1 MSNFVEQVIQENF
14 VNGLKED
21 AAQKAQAKRDARQRE
36 REAAII
42 EANRQKENLIRQK
55 DDDGSDIDSDDDL
68 LCDPE
73 LEDIRRKRMAKLKAK
88 VVKKQVAKVKGH
100 GDYKVI
106 QETEFLKEVTTTKRV
121 ICHFYHKDFE
131 RCKIMDKHLNLIC
144 KKHQEFVKIVKIDA
158 EKAPFFV
165 KKLVIRILPTIVF
178 FTDGI
183 SEPHQ
188 RLMGFDGL
196 PNGDEF
202 GTRDLEELLL
212 AFEMIKECKFEEEN
226 VEEFVH
232 GTKGNRIQGGG
243 AVYGFNRSH
252 GDDDSSDD
260 EGVY

>member
-14 VNGLKED
+14 VNGLKEE

-55 DDDGSDIDSDDDL
+55 DEGSDIDSDDDL

-88 VVKKQVAKVKGH
+88 VTKKQVAKLKGH

-106 QETEFLKEVTTTKRV
+106 QETEFLKEVTTTKKV
-121 ICHFYHKDFE
+121 ICHFFHKDFE
-131 RCKIMDKHLNLIC
+131 RCKIMDKHLSLLC
-144 KKHQEFVKIVKIDA
+144 KKHSDFVKIVKIDA

-165 KKLVIRILPTIVF
+165 NKLVVRILPTIIF

-202 GTRDLEELLL
+202 CTRDLEEILLG
-212 AFEMIKECKFEEEN
+212 FEMIKECKFEEEN

-232 GTKGNRIQGGG
+232 AAKGNRIQGGG
-243 AVYGFNRSH
+243 NVYGFNRNG
-252 GDDDSSDD
+252 GDYDSSDED
-260 EGVY
+260 V

>member
-131 RCKIMDKHLNLIC
+131 RCKIMDKHLN
-144 KKHQEFVKIVKIDA
+144 F
-158 EKAPFFV
+158 
-165 KKLVIRILPTIVF
+165 ILLYCI
-178 FTDGI
+178 
-183 SEPHQ
+183 HYA
-188 RLMGFDGL
+188 LM
-196 PNGDEF
+196 
-202 GTRDLEELLL
+202 
-212 AFEMIKECKFEEEN
+212 
-226 VEEFVH
+226 
-232 GTKGNRIQGGG
+232 
-243 AVYGFNRSH
+243 
-252 GDDDSSDD
+252 
-260 EGVY
+260 

>member
-100 GDYKVI
+100 GDY
-106 QETEFLKEVTTTKRV
+106 
-121 ICHFYHKDFE
+121 
-131 RCKIMDKHLNLIC
+131 
-144 KKHQEFVKIVKIDA
+144 
-158 EKAPFFV
+158 
-165 KKLVIRILPTIVF
+165 
-178 FTDGI
+178 
-183 SEPHQ
+183 
-188 RLMGFDGL
+188 
-196 PNGDEF
+196 
-202 GTRDLEELLL
+202 
-212 AFEMIKECKFEEEN
+212 
-226 VEEFVH
+226 
-232 GTKGNRIQGGG
+232 
-243 AVYGFNRSH
+243 
-252 GDDDSSDD
+252 
-260 EGVY
+260 

>member
-106 QETEFLKEVTTTKRV
+106 QETEFLKEVSTTKRV

-144 KKHQEFVKIVKIDA
+144 KKHQEFV
-158 EKAPFFV
+158 
-165 KKLVIRILPTIVF
+165 
-178 FTDGI
+178 
-183 SEPHQ
+183 
-188 RLMGFDGL
+188 
-196 PNGDEF
+196 
-202 GTRDLEELLL
+202 
-212 AFEMIKECKFEEEN
+212 
-226 VEEFVH
+226 
-232 GTKGNRIQGGG
+232 
-243 AVYGFNRSH
+243 
-252 GDDDSSDD
+252 
-260 EGVY
+260 

>member
-144 KKHQEFVKIVKIDA
+144 PVKA
-158 EKAPFFV
+158 
-165 KKLVIRILPTIVF
+165 
-178 FTDGI
+178 
-183 SEPHQ
+183 
-188 RLMGFDGL
+188 
-196 PNGDEF
+196 
-202 GTRDLEELLL
+202 
-212 AFEMIKECKFEEEN
+212 
-226 VEEFVH
+226 
-232 GTKGNRIQGGG
+232 
-243 AVYGFNRSH
+243 
-252 GDDDSSDD
+252 
-260 EGVY
+260 

>member
-131 RCKIMDKHLNLIC
+131 RCKIMEI
-144 KKHQEFVKIVKIDA
+144 E
-158 EKAPFFV
+158 
-165 KKLVIRILPTIVF
+165 
-178 FTDGI
+178 
-183 SEPHQ
+183 
-188 RLMGFDGL
+188 
-196 PNGDEF
+196 
-202 GTRDLEELLL
+202 
-212 AFEMIKECKFEEEN
+212 KFER
-226 VEEFVH
+226 
-232 GTKGNRIQGGG
+232 GRQ
-243 AVYGFNRSH
+243 
-252 GDDDSSDD
+252 
-260 EGVY
+260 